1 MTKEMKDGKL
11 YAKST
16 KKVKHMFD
24 HPVFFI
30 LPLFMQLIQE
40 CIGFVWLKHASEHME
55 TDSRYLFHNLHLTR
69 VQSPR
74 TEPCTESR

>member
-16 KKVKHMFD
+16 KKVKYMFD

-40 CIGFVWLKHASEHME
+40 CIGFVWLKQASEHME
-55 TDSRYLFHNLHLTR
+55 AVSRYLFHNLHLTQM
-69 VQSPR
+69 QSSR
-74 TEPCTESR
+74 T

>member
-11 YAKST
+11 L
-16 KKVKHMFD
+16 FD

-40 CIGFVWLKHASEHME
+40 CIGFVWLKQASEHME
-55 TDSRYLFHNLHLTR
+55 AASRYLFHNLHLTQM
-69 VQSPR
+69 QSPR
-74 TEPCTESR
+74 T